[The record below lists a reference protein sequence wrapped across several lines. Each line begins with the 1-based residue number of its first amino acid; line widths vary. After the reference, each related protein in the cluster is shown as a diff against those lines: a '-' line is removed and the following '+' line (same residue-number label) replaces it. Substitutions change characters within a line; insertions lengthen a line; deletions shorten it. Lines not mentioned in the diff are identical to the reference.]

1 MKTFRTVVFLLCAL
15 LALSGFSHGQAGTLC
30 PVGTNPFPNDS
41 VTGTTAFTLTK
52 LNSSGN
58 AVIMATTDTTGYQG
72 VAVFGAGKAGTVC
85 LANSGLWPV
94 LMDAT
99 ATVLHY
105 VQISSTT
112 GGDGKDT
119 GATALPSSG
128 GDIVGR
134 VQQGCTGGGC
144 PAMVSL
150 FPPEIPGVNAS
161 GAGITGPGTSTVNDC
176 VTWNSTV
183 GSIVQDPGGCNVVN
197 GTVHGANSFSLAS
210 TYTNSTISPTTIIT
224 SPTIAANS
232 FVYFRCAG
240 TYQDNTLTNGHMQ
253 LQINASQT
261 PQAIWYALTSW
272 TSTTANKG
280 VLSTTNATLIDGGVV
295 SAANTNFPWSMDGY
309 IQWNATTAGT
319 FTLQGASNT
328 ASLQLTVNAGA
339 FCTINP

>member
-1 MKTFRTVVFLLCAL
+1 MKTFRAVFLLCTL
-15 LALSGFSHGQAGTLC
+15 LALSVFTFGQAGTLC
-30 PVGTNPFPNDS
+30 PVGTNPFPNDPT
-41 VTGTTAFTLTK
+41 TGTTAFSLAK

-72 VAVFGAGKAGTVC
+72 IAIFGAGKTGTVC

-94 LMDAT
+94 TMDAT

-144 PAMVSL
+144 VAMVSL
-150 FPPEIPGVNAS
+150 FPPEIPGVNAA
-161 GAGITGPGTSTVNDC
+161 GAGITGPGTSTINDC

-183 GSIVQDPGGCNVVN
+183 GAIVQDPGNCQVVN
-197 GTVHGANSFSLAS
+197 GTIHAANTFYLAS
-210 TYTNSTISPTTIIT
+210 TYTNATVSPTTVIT
-224 SPTIAANS
+224 SPTIAANTNIS
-232 FVYFRCAG
+232 FHCSGYW
-240 TYQDNTLTNGHMQ
+240 QDSAATGQNEM
-253 LQINASQT
+253 QINASQT
-261 PQAIWYALTSW
+261 PVLIWYTFTNW
-272 TSTTANKG
+272 TSNTANKG
-280 VLSTTNATLIDGGVV
+280 TVSNTNATLLLGGGA
-295 SAANTNFPWSMDGY
+295 SALGTNYPWSMDGM

-319 FTLQGASNT
+319 FTLQAASNSASNT
-328 ASLQLTVNAGA
+328 LTIGAGA
-339 FCTINP
+339 YCQINP